1 MVNLWVG
8 VAAAFAIT
16 LVLIHHL
23 VPVSGKIGLVDA
35 PGGRKRHEGS
45 IPLVGGPAIFGGL
58 AFGALLTVE
67 SLFQYRALFAGLAIM
82 LVAGV
87 LDDLKD
93 VSPRR
98 KLMAQLIAALCMT
111 IWGGVSVLSLGNLFG
126 TGVIH
131 LDGWSIPF
139 TVICVLGVINAINM
153 ADGVD
158 GLAGGLSLV
167 SLVFL
172 GASSLMAGHTVL
184 FQLIAVAIA
193 VVLAFWSMNMNF
205 PWQTHAK
212 IFMGDSGSMILGFL
226 LTWICVETSRPGSG
240 IPAIVPVWF
249 LAVPLLD
256 MGLVILRR
264 LLKGR
269 SPCLAGRDHLHH
281 ILLVAGYRP
290 ATVVHIS
297 MGFAILLGSAAML
310 TWRLRLPDW
319 VLFYGFLVL
328 LGVGYLI
335 SRRAWRIVRVLRRW
349 QQRQ

>member
-1 MVNLWVG
+1 MVSEWIGV
-8 VAAAFAIT
+8 VAAFSIT

-23 VPVSGKIGLVDA
+23 VPVAGKIGLVDA
-35 PGGRKRHEGS
+35 PGGRKRHQGA

-67 SLFQYRALFAGLAIM
+67 SLFQYRALFAGLAVV

-93 VSPRR
+93 ISPRR

-111 IWGGVSVLSLGNLFG
+111 IWGGVSVLSLGNLLG
-126 TGVIH
+126 TSVIH
-131 LDGWSIPF
+131 LGGWSMPF

-153 ADGVD
+153 VDGVD

-205 PWQTHAK
+205 PWQARAR

-226 LTWICVETSRPGSG
+226 LTWICVEISRPESG

-264 LLKGR
+264 ILKGR
-269 SPCLAGRDHLHH
+269 SPFLAGRDHLHH

-290 ATVVHIS
+290 STVVYIA
-297 MGFAILLGSAAML
+297 MGIATLLGGSAML
-310 TWRLRLPDW
+310 AWHLRVPDW
-319 VLFYGFLVL
+319 ILFYAFLVF

-335 SRRAWRIVRVLRRW
+335 SRRAWRLARLLRRW